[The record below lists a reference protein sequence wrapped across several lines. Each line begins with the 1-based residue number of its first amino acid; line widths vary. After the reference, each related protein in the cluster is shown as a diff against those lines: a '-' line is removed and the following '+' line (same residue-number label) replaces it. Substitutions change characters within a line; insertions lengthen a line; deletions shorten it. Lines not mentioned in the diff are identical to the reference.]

1 MGTPSGMAAMGM
13 NGKQS
18 SMAMPTPSS
27 SQSGVWGS
35 TSATTSPS
43 SSPVYTGA
51 AQTISRSNAGIVGVG
66 LTAAAVVLLSW

>member
-1 MGTPSGMAAMGM
+1 MGTPSGLAAMG
-13 NGKQS
+13 
-18 SMAMPTPSS
+18 MPTPSS

-66 LTAAAVVLLSW
+66 LTAAAVLLSL

>member
-18 SMAMPTPSS
+18 SMSMATPS
-27 SQSGVWGS
+27 SQSGIWSS
-35 TSATTSPS
+35 TSATSSPS

-51 AQTISRSNAGIVGVG
+51 AQTISGSNASVVGAG
-66 LTAAAVVLLSW
+66 LAAAAALLSW